1 MNDVANREQIMETRE
16 KEKKEERKK
25 ERKKASPPP
34 PSPLYAFFHFVTS
47 LPHSLVHF
55 LELTD

>member
-1 MNDVANREQIMETRE
+1 MNDVANREQIMEARE
-16 KEKKEERKK
+16 KEKKEERK
-25 ERKKASPPP
+25 RASPPP
-34 PSPLYAFFHFVTS
+34 PPPPLYAFFHFVTL